1 MRDRVVLGSEGDV
14 DGEAVFDLFRRLEY
28 AEVAT
33 GGVGVMNGE
42 QGLQIRFSI
51 LHKLRARQV
60 SAPDAS
66 LQPRVSLIHYFAP
79 VPVLNALLC
88 KIGRMPDTI

>member
-42 QGLQIRFSI
+42 QGLFKFDFLSFIS
-51 LHKLRARQV
+51 
-60 SAPDAS
+60 
-66 LQPRVSLIHYFAP
+66 
-79 VPVLNALLC
+79 
-88 KIGRMPDTI
+88 